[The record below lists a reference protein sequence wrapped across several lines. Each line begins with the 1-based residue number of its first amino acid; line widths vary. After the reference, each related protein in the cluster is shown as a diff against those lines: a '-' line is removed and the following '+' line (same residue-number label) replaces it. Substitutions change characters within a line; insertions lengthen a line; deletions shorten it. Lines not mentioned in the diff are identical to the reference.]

1 MLVVVVVEVLLLVVE
16 GVVLLVGKVDVL
28 LVEDVVVLLT
38 VVGTVVGTELV
49 VSCGIPSSRQA
60 GSSAIRINARIN
72 LLIIIP

>member
-16 GVVLLVGKVDVL
+16 DVLLVGKVDVL

-49 VSCGIPSSRQA
+49 VSCGIPSSRQP
-60 GSSAIRINARIN
+60 GSSAIRINARDN
-72 LLIIIP
+72 PFMIIL